1 MRRVVSLLLTG
12 LVAGAVVLGT
22 ATPALAHNVLVGSDP
37 KDGSQLEAG
46 PAAITLTF
54 DQPVQAGEK
63 FNTITVTGPEGTRWE
78 ADGEPTVKNNSV
90 VFPVRPLGPAAE
102 YTVGYRVL
110 SADGHPV
117 TGSLMFT
124 LTKAGSG
131 TPAPASAAPAPD
143 SASTASGSG
152 GVPIW
157 VWIVGAAV
165 LLAGGAF
172 LALRGGGPGDAKGSS
187 RR

>member
-1 MRRVVSLLLTG
+1 MNRVVSLLLTG

-22 ATPALAHNVLVGSDP
+22 ATPAFAHNVLISSDP
-37 KDGSQLEAG
+37 QDGSQLEAG

-78 ADGEPTVKNNSV
+78 AEGEPTVRNNSV
-90 VFPVRPLGPAAE
+90 VFPLRPLGPAAE
-102 YTVGYRVL
+102 YVIGYRVL

-117 TGSLMFT
+117 TGSLKFT
-124 LTKAGSG
+124 LTKAGTG
-131 TPAPASAAPAPD
+131 TPAPKPAADPVPPTD
-143 SASTASGSG
+143 SGA
-152 GVPIW
+152 VPIW
-157 VWIVGAAV
+157 VWIAGAVV
-165 LLAGGAF
+165 LLGGGVF
-172 LALRGGGPGDAKGSS
+172 LALRGGAKESD

>member
-12 LVAGAVVLGT
+12 LLAGGLALAT
-22 ATPALAHNVLVGSDP
+22 AAPASAHNVLISSDP
-37 KDGSQLEAG
+37 KDGSSLETG
-46 PAAITLTF
+46 PATVTLTF

-78 ADGEPTVKNNSV
+78 AEGEPTVKNNSV
-90 VFPVRPLGPAAE
+90 VFPIRPLGPAAE

-117 TGSLMFT
+117 TGSLKFT
-124 LTKAGSG
+124 LTKAGDG
-131 TPAPASAAPAPD
+131 TPAPAAPADPD
-143 SASTASGSG
+143 AGSSSSGS

-157 VWIVGAAV
+157 VWIAAAAV

-172 LALRGGGPGDAKGSS
+172 FAVRGGSGDAKENGG
-187 RR
+187 R

>member
-37 KDGSQLEAG
+37 EDGSQLEAG

-117 TGSLMFT
+117 TGSLKFT

-131 TPAPASAAPAPD
+131 TPAPAAAAPAPD
-143 SASTASGSG
+143 SASTGSG

-172 LALRGGGPGDAKGSS
+172 LALRGGGAGDPRESGK
-187 RR
+187 R

>member
-1 MRRVVSLLLTG
+1 MRRVVSLLLTS

-22 ATPALAHNVLVGSDP
+22 ATPALAHNVLISSDP

-46 PAAITLTF
+46 PTSITLTF

-63 FNTITVTGPEGTRWE
+63 LNTVTVTGPEGTRWE

-90 VFPVRPLGPAAE
+90 EFPVRPLGPAAD
-102 YTVGYRVL
+102 YTVGYRIL

-117 TGSLMFT
+117 TGSLKFT
-124 LTKAGSG
+124 LTKAGNG
-131 TPAPASAAPAPD
+131 TPAPAAAD
-143 SASTASGSG
+143 QASTPDGG

-157 VWIVGAAV
+157 VWIVGAVV
-165 LLAGGAF
+165 LLAGGVF
-172 LALRGGGPGDAKGSS
+172 LALRGGAKEDT

>member
-22 ATPALAHNVLVGSDP
+22 ATPAFAHNSLVSSDP

-46 PAAITLTF
+46 PTAITLTF

-78 ADGEPTVKNNSV
+78 AEGEPTVTNNSV

-102 YTVGYRVL
+102 YTIGYRIL

-117 TGSLMFT
+117 TGSLKFA
-124 LTKAGSG
+124 LTKAGDG
-131 TPAPASAAPAPD
+131 TPAPAAAAATPD
-143 SASTASGSG
+143 SGSTSSGAG

-157 VWIVGAAV
+157 VWIAGAVV
-165 LLAGGAF
+165 LLGGGAY
-172 LALRGGGPGDAKGSS
+172 LAQRGGPKESTK
-187 RR
+187 R

>member
-22 ATPALAHNVLVGSDP
+22 AAPASAHNVLVGSDP
-37 KDGSQLEAG
+37 KDGSRLESG
-46 PAAITLTF
+46 PTSITLTF

-78 ADGEPTVKNNSV
+78 ADGEPTVKDNSV

-102 YTVGYRVL
+102 YSVGYRVL

-117 TGSLMFT
+117 TGSLKFT

-131 TPAPASAAPAPD
+131 TPAPAASAQDTTSAP
-143 SASTASGSG
+143 SGAG

-157 VWIVGAAV
+157 VWVVGAAV

-172 LALRGGGPGDAKGSS
+172 LALRGGADGAKESTK
-187 RR
+187 R

>member
-22 ATPALAHNVLVGSDP
+22 ATPVFAHNSLVSSDP

-46 PAAITLTF
+46 PTAITLTF

-78 ADGEPTVKNNSV
+78 AEGEPTVKNNSV

-102 YTVGYRVL
+102 YTIGYRVL

-117 TGSLMFT
+117 TGSLKFA
-124 LTKAGSG
+124 LTKAGDG
-131 TPAPASAAPAPD
+131 TPAPA
-143 SASTASGSG
+143 TATQHSGSTPSDGG

-157 VWIVGAAV
+157 VWIAGAVV
-165 LLAGGAF
+165 LLGGGAF
-172 LALRGGGPGDAKGSS
+172 LAQRGGPKESAK
-187 RR
+187 R

>member
-1 MRRVVSLLLTG
+1 MRRVVSLLLTS
-12 LVAGAVVLGT
+12 LVAGVVVLGT
-22 ATPALAHNVLVGSDP
+22 AGTASAHNTLISSDP
-37 KDGSQLEAG
+37 RDGAQLEAG

-63 FNTITVTGPEGTRWE
+63 FNTLTVTGPEGTRWE
-78 ADGEPTVKNNSV
+78 ADGEPTVEDNSV
-90 VFPVRPLGPAAE
+90 VFAVRPLGPAAE

-117 TGSLMFT
+117 TGSLKFT

-131 TPAPASAAPAPD
+131 APAATAAATPD
-143 SASTASGSG
+143 SSTPGGSG

-157 VWIVGAAV
+157 VWIAAAV
-165 LLAGGAF
+165 VLLGGGVF
-172 LALRGGGPGDAKGSS
+172 LALRGGAKESTG
-187 RR
+187 R

>member
-1 MRRVVSLLLTG
+1 MRRVVSLLLTS

-22 ATPALAHNVLVGSDP
+22 ATPAFAHNVLISSDP
-37 KDGSQLEAG
+37 KDGSQLETA
-46 PAAITLTF
+46 PTAITLTF

-63 FNTITVTGPEGTRWE
+63 FNTIVVNGPEGTRWE
-78 ADGEPTVKNNSV
+78 ADGEPTVTNNSV

-102 YTVGYRVL
+102 YTIGYRVL

-117 TGSLMFT
+117 TGSLKFT
-124 LTKAGSG
+124 LTKAGNG
-131 TPAPASAAPAPD
+131 TPAPATSSAAVD
-143 SASTASGSG
+143 SAADPSGGG

-157 VWIVGAAV
+157 VWIAAAAV
-165 LLAGGAF
+165 LLGGGAF
-172 LALRGGGPGDAKGSS
+172 LALRGGAKENT

>member
-22 ATPALAHNVLVGSDP
+22 AAPAFAHNVLVDSDP
-37 KDGSQLEAG
+37 KDGSRLDAG

-117 TGSLMFT
+117 TGSLKFT
-124 LTKAGSG
+124 LAVAGNG
-131 TPAPASAAPAPD
+131 TPAPATAANAEG
-143 SASTASGSG
+143 SSSSGSG

-172 LALRGGGPGDAKGSS
+172 FALRGGTGDAKESS
-187 RR
+187 GR

>member
-22 ATPALAHNVLVGSDP
+22 ATPAFAHNVLVSSDP
-37 KDGSQLEAG
+37 KDGAQLESG
-46 PAAITLTF
+46 PTTITLTF

-102 YTVGYRVL
+102 YAVGYRIL

-117 TGSLMFT
+117 TGSLKFT
-124 LTKAGSG
+124 LTKAGNG
-131 TPAPASAAPAPD
+131 TPAPASSSAAQDA
-143 SASTASGSG
+143 ASSSGAG

-157 VWIVGAAV
+157 VWIAGAAV

-172 LALRGGGPGDAKGSS
+172 LALRGGADSTRESS

>member
-12 LVAGAVVLGT
+12 LVAGAVALGT
-22 ATPALAHNVLVGSDP
+22 AAPASAHNVLISSDP
-37 KDGSQLEAG
+37 KDGAQLEAG
-46 PAAITLTF
+46 PATITLTF

-90 VFPVRPLGPAAE
+90 AFGVRPLGPAAE
-102 YTVGYRVL
+102 YSVGYRVL

-117 TGSLMFT
+117 TGSLKFT

-131 TPAPASAAPAPD
+131 TPAPAAANAEDPK
-143 SASTASGSG
+143 SASSGGG

-172 LALRGGGPGDAKGSS
+172 LALRGGGGESS

>member
-12 LVAGAVVLGT
+12 LVAGAAVLGT
-22 ATPALAHNVLVGSDP
+22 ATPAFAHNVLISSDP
-37 KDGSQLEAG
+37 RDGAQLEAG
-46 PAAITLTF
+46 PASITLTF

-63 FNTITVTGPEGTRWE
+63 FNTVTVTGPEGTRWE
-78 ADGEPTVKNNSV
+78 ADGEPTVKNSSV
-90 VFPVRPLGPAAE
+90 VFPIRPLGPAAE
-102 YTVGYRVL
+102 YTVGYRIL

-117 TGSLMFT
+117 TGSLKFT
-124 LTKAGSG
+124 LTKAGDG
-131 TPAPASAAPAPD
+131 TPAPASA
-143 SASTASGSG
+143 STAEGSSPSGG

-172 LALRGGGPGDAKGSS
+172 LALRGGADAGKESG

>member
-12 LVAGAVVLGT
+12 LVAGAVALGT
-22 ATPALAHNVLVGSDP
+22 AAPAFAHNVLVSSDP
-37 KDGSQLEAG
+37 KDGSQLAAG
-46 PAAITLTF
+46 PATITLTF

-63 FNTITVTGPEGTRWE
+63 FNTVTVTGPEGTRWE
-78 ADGEPTVKNNSV
+78 ADGEPTVKDTSV

-102 YTVGYRVL
+102 YTVGYRIL

-117 TGSLMFT
+117 TGSLKFT
-124 LTKAGSG
+124 LTTAGDG
-131 TPAPASAAPAPD
+131 TPAPA
-143 SASTASGSG
+143 ASNAEGSGSTSSGGG

-165 LLAGGAF
+165 LLGGGAF
-172 LALRGGGPGDAKGSS
+172 LALRGGAGDAKENTG
-187 RR
+187 R

>member
-12 LVAGAVVLGT
+12 LVAGAVALGT
-22 ATPALAHNVLVGSDP
+22 AAPASAHNVLISSDP
-37 KDGSQLEAG
+37 KDGAQMEAG
-46 PAAITLTF
+46 PATITLTF

-63 FNTITVTGPEGTRWE
+63 FNTVTVTGPEGTRWE

-90 VFPVRPLGPAAE
+90 VFGVRPLGPAAE
-102 YTVGYRVL
+102 YAVGYRVL

-117 TGSLMFT
+117 TGSLKFT

-131 TPAPASAAPAPD
+131 TPAPAAANGEQP
-143 SASTASGSG
+143 GSPSSDGG

-172 LALRGGGPGDAKGSS
+172 LALRGGAGESDK
-187 RR
+187 R